1 MVAGSVAIDDRRRSS
16 DDTLAA
22 DVRAGLT
29 RRPRSLPPKYFY
41 DARGSALFD
50 RICGLPEYY
59 PTRAER
65 AILVRRA
72 RDLADMTGAAGLVEL
87 GSGTASKTRVL
98 LSALAEAGTLRRYVP
113 LDIDGDL
120 LERTALELTDEYPGL
135 SVHGIVGD
143 FERSL
148 SALPKRCGPRLIAF
162 LGGTI
167 GNLRPG
173 PRRAFLRRLAAALRA
188 EDTLLLGTDLVKD
201 PDVLRAAYD
210 DSAGVTAA
218 FNRNVLAVLNREL
231 GADFDPDA
239 FAHVALWNETE
250 QWIEMRL
257 RSRLDQTVV
266 IEELDLEVRFA
277 AGEELLTEIS
287 AKFTVE
293 RIDADLASAGL
304 ESLAR
309 WTDDGDRFA
318 LTLAARLTGAP
329 RQVHC

>member
-1 MVAGSVAIDDRRRSS
+1 MTTAGAIAIDDRRAAER
-16 DDTLAA
+16 DTLAA
-22 DVRAGLT
+22 DVRAGFAAEQ
-29 RRPRSLPPKYFY
+29 RSLPPKYFY

-50 RICGLPEYY
+50 RICELPEYY

-72 RDLADMTGAAGLVEL
+72 ATVAELTGAAGLVEL

-98 LSALAEAGTLRRYVP
+98 LSALSDAGTLRRYVP
-113 LDIDGDL
+113 LDIDGEL
-120 LERTALELTDEYPGL
+120 LERTAVELTGEYPGL
-135 SVHGIVGD
+135 AVHGIVGD
-143 FERSL
+143 FEQSL
-148 SALPKRCGPRLIAF
+148 GALPAVCGPRLIVF

-167 GNLRPG
+167 GNLPPG

-188 EDTLLLGTDLVKD
+188 DDTLLLGTDLVKD

-210 DSAGVTAA
+210 DDAGVTAA

-231 GADFDPDA
+231 GADFELGA

-257 RSRLDQTVV
+257 RSQRDQTVS
-266 IEELDLEVRFA
+266 IPALDLEVEFA
-277 AGEELLTEIS
+277 AGEDLLTEIS
-287 AKFTVE
+287 AKFTAE
-293 RIDADLASAGL
+293 RIDADLAAAGL
-304 ESLAR
+304 APLAR

-318 LTLAARLTGAP
+318 LTLARRAG
-329 RQVHC
+329 